1 MTLDELRKKIMA
13 NLADKGITSPDIR
26 LQSDPFKG
34 WRLAVITDEL
44 EKLSANERK
53 LAVLAGI
60 DEHFEWLDLITS
72 AEKEWAG
79 PLPGDEEPSQL
90 PLWPE
95 ALARGNMGNAS
106 PIFSTDLDED
116 LTKPIVVTFYSLRGG
131 VGRSTALAHTGRIL
145 SEMGYKVVCVD
156 MDLEAPGLS
165 NLFGVKDEIIAD
177 RGVVSLLTALDNKQE
192 IEFREH
198 LFPVPKSDN
207 LFLVPAGVPSA
218 EYARKLRFVSPE
230 MWYREDY
237 NPLRGLLDGLRKNL
251 PFLPDVILLDARTG
265 ISEISG
271 PLLFDLADMS
281 VVVFFPHPQAKSGT
295 EVITQGLLSSKVR
308 RVENGLNITPVIRF
322 LISPIPSTNTPG
334 SIKQYRD
341 RPLGWIS
348 DWMGEVNTSREKA
361 GKESFRPEEIAH
373 FISYSDA
380 IATSDTVEYDSAK
393 PSHYTQLA
401 DWIVQLIPDDS
412 APDKPLSI
420 TTKKSEILED
430 LKFSTGMAEYQ
441 ENLLDQFI
449 QTEWVKKALASE
461 TALVLGRKGTGKTAL
476 FRKIS
481 EGDKVTTI
489 VLHAP
494 VELAVRKKWM
504 MNVDGFMEVD
514 RIINSK
520 DGVQWRHFWCYY
532 TLVAIGWQL
541 ENQAHDI
548 VSVLSI
554 KQIKPKTI
562 KEFLDMFVSISQQP
576 RFGLTLSD
584 ALTAFDLSLSTP
596 RILVLDGLDTGFG
609 SSDQER
615 TRRQSAIDGLFTF
628 WAETAPTLKNIS
640 FKIFLRED
648 IWKQVRLQNKS
659 HLLGRSVNLKWKDQ
673 ASYLKVA
680 LRQAMESNKFKSYL
694 KGCLNDPRLLDQ
706 DINHWST
713 QEVYAVWNQ
722 LVGERMKGG
731 NTTFSRNWVWNRLS
745 DANQDHSPRFL
756 LQLLHH
762 ALSWELNED
771 AKTPY
776 TRSIIRPRA
785 MIVCLEKVSQES
797 LSSLIEEE
805 FQELNT
811 LITTLKQIQR
821 SPFHRSEVGTVNQY
835 LELAREA
842 GLLEVFEE
850 DADGISNFKVPDF
863 YRLALGIARKGQL

>member
-1 MTLDELRKKIMA
+1 MTLEELREKIKA
-13 NLADKGITSPDIR
+13 NLANKGITSPDIR
-26 LQSDPFKG
+26 LQIDPYKG
-34 WRLAVITDEL
+34 WKLAVIANEF
-44 EKLSANERK
+44 EHISARERK
-53 LAVLAGI
+53 LTVLAGI
-60 DEHFEWLDLITS
+60 DEHFEWLDLVTS

-95 ALARGNMGNAS
+95 ALARGNTGNAS
-106 PIFSTDLDED
+106 PVFSTDLDED

-145 SEMGYKVVCVD
+145 SEMGHKVVCVD

-165 NLFGVKDEIIAD
+165 SLFGVEDETIAD
-177 RGVVSLLTALDNKQE
+177 LGVVSLLTALDNKQK

-198 LFPVPKSDN
+198 LIPVPRSDN

-218 EYARKLRFVSPE
+218 EYARKLRFVAPE
-230 MWYREDY
+230 MWYMEDY
-237 NPLRGLLDGLRKNL
+237 NPLRGLLDGLKKKL
-251 PFLPDVILLDARTG
+251 PFQPDVILLDARTG
-265 ISEISG
+265 FSEMSG
-271 PLLFDLADMS
+271 PLLFELADMA

-295 EVITQGLLSSKVR
+295 EVITRGLLSSKVKR
-308 RVENGLNITPVIRF
+308 DENGLHLTPMLRF
-322 LISPIPSTNTPG
+322 LISPIPNTNTPG

-341 RPLGWIS
+341 RPLEWINN
-348 DWMGEVNTSREKA
+348 WMSAVNTLREKA
-361 GKESFRPEEIAH
+361 GDEPFYPEEMAH
-373 FISYSDA
+373 FVPYSDA
-380 IATSDTVEYDSAK
+380 IATSDTVEYNSVK
-393 PSHYTQLA
+393 PSHYSQLA
-401 DWIVQLIPDDS
+401 EWIVQLIPEDS
-412 APDKPLSI
+412 VSGKPSPTTLS
-420 TTKKSEILED
+420 KNEILKD
-430 LKFSTGMAEYQ
+430 LRFSTGIAESQ

-449 QTEWVKKALASE
+449 QTELVKQALASE

-481 EGDKVTTI
+481 ESDKDTTTA
-489 VLHAP
+489 LHAP
-494 VELAVRKKWM
+494 MGLTVRKPWM

-514 RIINSK
+514 KLIKSNK
-520 DGVQWRHFWCYY
+520 DIQWYHFWCYY

-541 ENQAHDI
+541 ENQARNT
-548 VSVLSI
+548 VGVLSI
-554 KQIKPKTI
+554 DQIKPKTI
-562 KEFLDMFVSISQQP
+562 SEFLDMFESISKRP

-584 ALTAFDLSLSTP
+584 ALTDFDLSLSTP
-596 RILVLDGLDTGFG
+596 RILALDGLDTGFG
-609 SSDQER
+609 SSDLER
-615 TRRQSAIDGLFTF
+615 TRRQYAIEGLFTF
-628 WAETAPTLKNIS
+628 WAETSPRLKNIS

-659 HLLGRSVNLKWKDQ
+659 HLLGRMVTLKWKDQ

-680 LRQAMESNKFKSYL
+680 LRQAMESTTFKSFL
-694 KGCLNDPRLLDQ
+694 KGNLTNPSLIDQ

-713 QEVYAVWNQ
+713 QEVTAVWNQ

-745 DANQDHSPRFL
+745 DANRDHSPRFL
-756 LQLLHH
+756 LQLLYH
-762 ALSWELNED
+762 ALSWELSED

-797 LSSLIEEE
+797 LSSIEEE
-805 FQELNT
+805 FQELEP
-811 LITTLKQIQR
+811 LITKLKQIQR
-821 SPFHRSEVGTVNQY
+821 SPFHPLEVGEVTQH
-835 LELAREA
+835 LDLAKEV

-850 DADGISNFKVPDF
+850 DADGISKFKVPDF